1 MPSTAI
7 TAYGVCI
14 VIEKM
19 AKKDGK
25 NVEFIFPFN
34 LPIRC
39 CGSMRA
45 AYTTGTLIWP
55 LHGRALNATSATE
68 LPTSLLSIS
77 IFISNSFPSGPLQIF
92 SSDSEWASYSP
103 FHCFFFFLFFLPR
116 SIASFMQSCII
127 ICSIHVSFITIITT
141 ARITHVDFVHTTLHK
156 PFAVNRFSP
165 VFGKLKRLR
174 CNYFI

>member
-1 MPSTAI
+1 MLNSFSLLIFLFDVA
-7 TAYGVCI
+7 AVCVRHI
-14 VIEKM
+14 QR
-19 AKKDGK
+19 APLFDHCT
-25 NVEFIFPFN
+25 VERWTQHRLQSCRPLSFRFQFLFPILFR
-34 LPIRC
+34 LVRYKYFRPIRNEHHIH
-39 CGSMRA
+39 RF
-45 AYTTGTLIWP
+45 TV
-55 LHGRALNATSATE
+55 
-68 LPTSLLSIS
+68 
-77 IFISNSFPSGPLQIF
+77 
-92 SSDSEWASYSP
+92 
-103 FHCFFFFLFFLPR
+103 FFFFLFFLPR